1 MLVCIRS
8 NGQLPLANCLR
19 YFVPNFI
26 DDPTLAD
33 SSSEEDSYATLQA
46 SSGLTFRREAS

>member
-1 MLVCIRS
+1 MLVCIRL

-26 DDPTLAD
+26 DDLTLAD
-33 SSSEEDSYATLQA
+33 SSSVEDSYATLQA
-46 SSGLTFRREAS
+46 SFGLTFRREAS